1 MSNKRS
7 NRSKTPKFY
16 CPYCDRRLWREGT
29 GKHSLF
35 FQGANEIQQQF
46 GLTKKKA
53 SLLVGQS
60 FVQVDRS
67 TWLEEFFC
75 QVDGKMWLKVSKD
88 LDGTITT
95 QVADQKHWKQST
107 NTIDPNKPNPSVSE
121 FTYRMSRKSAKI

>member
-7 NRSKTPKFY
+7 NRNKTPKFY
-16 CPYCDRRLWREGT
+16 CPYCDHRLWREGT

-35 FQGANEIQQQF
+35 FQGADEIQQQF

-121 FTYRMSRKSAKI
+121 FTYRMSRKSARI

>member
-1 MSNKRS
+1 M
-7 NRSKTPKFY
+7 
-16 CPYCDRRLWREGT
+16 
-29 GKHSLF
+29 
-35 FQGANEIQQQF
+35 
-46 GLTKKKA
+46 
-53 SLLVGQS
+53 GQS

-107 NTIDPNKPNPSVSE
+107 KTIDPNKPNPSVSE
-121 FTYRMSRKSAKI
+121 FTYRMSRKSARI